1 MAGAVITG
9 FGIVGPK
16 FSNAAEFTDV
26 LVEKKVVLDV
36 FSIGGLPV
44 YAGLAE
50 GDFKGKCK
58 RLLPR
63 GDRLPK
69 AAQMLLHAADEALMM
84 SGFPVRDYRVGV
96 VAGSSG
102 GAISDIIQTAEGSLP
117 STILTIGN
125 MNSYTLVSTL
135 CAAFGINGMSFGINN
150 SCTSGLDAV
159 ALGNMMIESGHVD
172 MCIAGGTDATLDPL
186 VMSGFKKMRLISEKK
201 GDQGP
206 PAPFSGVNAFAMSEG
221 AGVIILERRD
231 LAEQRGAEIKGEIG
245 LSYLSQD
252 GLSPYKSD
260 EAGSLMRKAVDHCI
274 SGGLPS
280 YINSQA
286 LGLTQQDSIE
296 SDIYNER
303 FAESSIPIT
312 SIKGMTG
319 HSMGASGLFQL
330 ISGIISLEKQFIPP
344 TIGYNRKHFPN
355 LPVVEE
361 VMPLP
366 VERVLITSQG
376 YGGANSCMMIAKGER

>member
-9 FGIVGPK
+9 YGIVGPK
-16 FSNAAEFTDV
+16 FSNADEFSDV
-26 LVEKKVVLDV
+26 LVKKKVVMDLYTTGE
-36 FSIGGLPV
+36 STV

-50 GDFKGKCK
+50 YDFKQKSK
-58 RLLPR
+58 SLLPR
-63 GDRLPK
+63 GERLPK
-69 AAQMLLHAADEALMM
+69 AARMLLHAADEALAM
-84 SGFPVRDYRVGV
+84 SGFPVGDYRVGV

-102 GAISDIIQTAEGSLP
+102 GAISDIIKNAEGSVP

-125 MNSYTLVSTL
+125 MNSYSLVSSL
-135 CAAFGINGMSFGINN
+135 CAAFGINGVSFGINN

-159 ALGNMMIESGHVD
+159 VLGNMMIESGHVD
-172 MCIAGGTDATLDPL
+172 MCIVGGTDSTLDPVVL
-186 VMSGFKKMRLISEKK
+186 GGFRKMKLLSDKK
-201 GDQGP
+201 GDNGP
-206 PAPFSGVNAFAMSEG
+206 PAPFSGTNSFAISEG

-231 LAEQRGAEIKGEIG
+231 LAEKREAEIRGEIG
-245 LSYLSQD
+245 LSYISQD

-260 EAGSLMRKAVDHCI
+260 PGGWMMRKAVDHCI
-274 SGGLPS
+274 TGGLPS

-286 LGLTQQDSIE
+286 LGLTQQDTVE
-296 SDIYNER
+296 SDIYKER
-303 FAESSIPIT
+303 FAGSSIPIT

-330 ISGIISLEKQFIPP
+330 ISGLISLEKQFIPP
-344 TIGYNRKHFPN
+344 TIGYNRKYFPD

-361 VMPLP
+361 VLGHT